1 MPRRKTVEVDIPNF
15 TPFPTRRISQAEL
28 RYREHEIIL
37 KESEIEFKEKYTRFM
52 FYISLSLFVF
62 LIICSEIVL
71 FKVVF
76 I

>member
-1 MPRRKTVEVDIPNF
+1 MPRRKTVEVNIPNF

-37 KESEIEFKEKYTRFM
+37 KESEIEFKEKCTRFM

-62 LIICSEIVL
+62 LIICSAIVL